1 MKRRQQ
7 KRQHERRQEH
17 QQEHQRTASQDRP
30 RDVLDRDSY
39 PEVKRAHIVPRMYQ
53 RAWAVAGSVRVHV
66 DGAQQ
71 CVSMKV
77 AKAGVRSRYYRRD
90 RPDGSSIDDVEA
102 SLSVVEGA
110 AATPLG
116 EIIGG
121 QPLTMERKAVLAQF
135 FAVQLL
141 RGPAFFEQREELLG
155 PVLDALTVADL
166 KPSAV
171 ARLGSV
177 DAVKTL
183 VHDAYLGSTQR
194 FLTMLA
200 TSKKMAAALGDMRWH
215 LLRADRPLL
224 AFSDH
229 PVVVW
234 PMRYEHAEPFS
245 RQELGPLSAIEVRV
259 PVAPELAILMTWV
272 DLPDPA
278 TPAHMSQ
285 RVAAELNAFTIG
297 QADRQWM
304 HRPGD
309 EPPLATGSM
318 RPLSRSYERGYST
331 ELVLASQRRLA
342 AQQFLQRVQGRQ
354 HIDDI
359 ELVEVKGAAR

>member
-1 MKRRQQ
+1 
-7 KRQHERRQEH
+7 
-17 QQEHQRTASQDRP
+17 
-30 RDVLDRDSY
+30 
-39 PEVKRAHIVPRMYQ
+39 
-53 RAWAVAGSVRVHV
+53 
-66 DGAQQ
+66 
-71 CVSMKV
+71 MKV
-77 AKAGVRSRYYRRD
+77 GNAGVRSRYYRRD

-110 AATPLG
+110 AATPLR
-116 EIIGG
+116 EIIFGE
-121 QPLTMERKAVLAQF
+121 PLTMERKAALAQF

-155 PVLDALTVADL
+155 PMIDALTAAEL

-171 ARLGSV
+171 AQHGSV
-177 DAVKTL
+177 EAVKTL
-183 VHDAYLGSTQR
+183 VHGAYIGPTQR

-200 TSKKMAAALGDMRWH
+200 TSKKMAVALGDMRWH

-234 PMRYEHAEPFS
+234 PMQLERTEPFS
-245 RQELGPLSAIEVRV
+245 RQGLGPLGAIEVRV
-259 PVAPELAILMTWV
+259 PLSPQLAVLMTWV

-278 TPAHMSQ
+278 TPARMSQ
-285 RVAAELNAFTIG
+285 RVAEELNAFTIG

-309 EPPLATGSM
+309 EPPIATGSM
-318 RPLSRSYERGYST
+318 LPLSRIYERGYSSD
-331 ELVLASQRRLA
+331 LVLASHSGSPARPLRLA
-342 AQQFLQRVQGRQ
+342 YGSAPRAGSRLRGGGDFSTGERG
-354 HIDDI
+354 
-359 ELVEVKGAAR
+359 